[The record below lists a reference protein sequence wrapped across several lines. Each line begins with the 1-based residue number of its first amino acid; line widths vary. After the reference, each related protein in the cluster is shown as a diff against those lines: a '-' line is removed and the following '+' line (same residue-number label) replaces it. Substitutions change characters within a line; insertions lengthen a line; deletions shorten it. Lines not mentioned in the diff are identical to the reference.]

1 MTARNRLRKRA
12 AQKAKVPNF
21 GNKDP
26 KNTPDVVPHNT
37 SNKNL
42 QEDCSNHQLRAT
54 AVTSKH
60 ICVENTAQ
68 NNPSVSDNQNSTN
81 RMTENLASQNTSSD
95 TIQYKNKALASTAAR
110 INPISKQVQ
119 TIVVPNTCN
128 SKSNLQGKIK
138 NREIE
143 SQQMIIN
150 L

>member
-21 GNKDP
+21 GNKVP

-60 ICVENTAQ
+60 ICVENTSN

-81 RMTENLASQNTSSD
+81 RTTENLASQNTFSD

-128 SKSNLQGKIK
+128 SKSNHQGKMKKIVK
-138 NREIE
+138 
-143 SQQMIIN
+143 
-150 L
+150 